1 MFRKNDGHKQQRMF
15 TTVDQL
21 PETARKHLAKSWA
34 HVFYHEY
41 FCKLDETV
49 FSVLY
54 SKKYSRPNTPIFRS
68 AVNSYEEEHGVNLIH
83 RCSPPEEVSGLIING

>member
-1 MFRKNDGHKQQRMF
+1 MFRKNDGHKQQRIF
-15 TTVDQL
+15 TAVDQL
-21 PETARKHLAKSWA
+21 PVTAKKHLEKSWD

-54 SKKYSRPNTPIFRS
+54 SEKYSRRNIPGPTP
-68 AVNSYEEEHGVNLIH
+68 
-83 RCSPPEEVSGLIING
+83 P